1 MLWRLKMEFKI
12 TSQGKAFVQN
22 VLQAGKVCVFKN
34 IKTFENADFVNPKQV
49 KEVTIS
55 KTDEY
60 ITVFA
65 LFNNVDLTEGY
76 FIKGIEIYV
85 SDGDS
90 EILFASGTNVNNPD
104 YMPAFNGKSQ
114 FSITYDYKFKVED
127 TENISLIVNPSG
139 TATLTDIVRVEDK
152 IDEHINEKIVNEKG
166 SHGFK
171 FFKDSFQCYDD
182 AEKKWVDIETG
193 GAEIGRASCRE
204 RV

>member
-1 MLWRLKMEFKI
+1 MEFKI

-22 VLQAGKVCVFKN
+22 VLQAGKVYVFKN
-34 IKTFENADFVNPKQV
+34 IKTFENVDFVNPKQV

-60 ITVFA
+60 ITVSA
-65 LFNNVDLTEGY
+65 LFNNEDLAQGY
-76 FIKGIEIYV
+76 FIKGIGIYV

-90 EILFASGTNVNNPD
+90 EVLFASGTNVDNPD

-114 FSITYDYKFKVED
+114 FSITYDYKFKVQD

-152 IDEHINEKIVNEKG
+152 IDEHINAEYPHRFMASDGKIYKYGFGVVNIDNEDIV
-166 SHGFK
+166 SFK
-171 FFKDSFQCYDD
+171 Y
-182 AEKKWVDIETG
+182 EEVI
-193 GAEIGRASCRE
+193 
-204 RV
+204 